1 MRKEAGKQN
10 NIDFMSMWAG
20 QTAHLCK
27 SLPAAQL
34 VQEFNDEVIKLLKRS
49 Q

>member
-20 QTAHLCK
+20 QAAYLCK
-27 SLPAAQL
+27 ALPAAQL
-34 VQEFNDEVIKLLKRS
+34 IEELNSEAIALKQS
-49 Q
+49 P